1 MAEDRGLDILDYLLF
16 VVRWK
21 KLLLSLGLAVA
32 VLTYLG
38 VYVLIPEEFEA
49 TATIVPA
56 EDTSLGALSA
66 LMRNFSSLPMGLGG
80 AKKTTEMDR
89 YTTIIM
95 SRSTVE
101 GMIDHFRLDT
111 LYRFENREAA
121 VKTVRKMITTTIT
134 MENAYELKVRA
145 RRPQLAADL
154 TNYLVRRVNDKIV
167 ELNVGKSH
175 DNRLFLE
182 QRYAEIRQDL
192 QRAEDSLKVFQQKY
206 GVFEAKEQ
214 VRSTL
219 AALTKL
225 ESEQAVK
232 QVELALVKN
241 VYGTSSPQ
249 YANAH
254 VSLAEFTSKL
264 EDLRKGRDPAS
275 LLIPIDKIPA
285 QGLAYFRLFRRVE
298 IGNKLL
304 EFIIPLYEQAKFE
317 EKKDTPILQVID
329 DAVPPLKK
337 AYPQRLFLTLVITVA
352 AMLITLL
359 ALILREV
366 VRGSASPRVALL
378 RAEAFRFRGRS

>member
-121 VKTVRKMITTTIT
+121 VKAVRKMITTTIT